1 MRLLLDEMLPPGA
14 ARALRARGHDAVA
27 VAGSRRLRKRPDR
40 TILDAAREE
49 DRTIVTADIG
59 DFRQLAAAEAAA
71 GRPFPPLILL
81 PARSWPY
88 FNPRVS
94 ARLVT
99 ALDALLASGA
109 EVEGEHWLQPPD

>member
-1 MRLLLDEMLPPGA
+1 MLPPSV
-14 ARALRARGHDAVA
+14 ARALLARGHDAVA
-27 VAGSRRLRKRPDR
+27 VAERHRLRKRPDR

-49 DRTIVTADIG
+49 DRVVVTADVG
-59 DFRQLAAAEAAA
+59 DFRQLAAAEVRA

-81 PARSWPY
+81 HSRPWPN
-88 FNPRVS
+88 FNSRV
-94 ARLVT
+94 AGRLVL

>member
-1 MRLLLDEMLPPGA
+1 MLPPGA

-27 VAGSRRLRKRPDR
+27 VAESRRLRKRPDR

-59 DFRQLAAAEAAA
+59 DFRQLASAEAVA
-71 GRPFPPLILL
+71 GRSFPPLILL
-81 PARSWPY
+81 PARSWPR

>member
-1 MRLLLDEMLPPGA
+1 MLPPGA

-27 VAGSRRLRKRPDR
+27 VAERRRLRKRPDR

-59 DFRQLAAAEAAA
+59 DFRRLAVAEARA

-81 PARSWPY
+81 SSRPWPH
-88 FNPRVS
+88 FNSRVS
-94 ARLVT
+94 ARLVV
-99 ALDALLASGA
+99 ALDALLVSGA